1 MLVTHTLSAFQL
13 LLIYFTASAHPLSL
27 SKPSA
32 QGEVQDVARGFLRK
46 RALPRDFP
54 KGVGEGTKQFG
65 RSVQAQRAGL
75 CGHRGASDFDIM
87 SDRTALWSELQ
98 RHWEDSKHYDI
109 GLERIQKT
117 GKDRKLPV
125 VKLGGKK
132 MEPMYES
139 DSSSKS
145 IEDCLELQEEIAK
158 DHRKM
163 ETSSNDLTDGHRLE
177 NKAKLQSGASSHTDA
192 SIPQDNTNG
201 IHLKSIFKDGAH
213 SDGSSESGSSH
224 RSIDDLFFQGMENV
238 NEPHGRESSGPADK
252 LVDNHLEPSRVI
264 DTHDGTMDENP
275 FAKPGKDEHNFSN
288 YFRSRETAKKQYQ
301 KHSKKIKDIF
311 SRKQHS

>member
-1 MLVTHTLSAFQL
+1 
-13 LLIYFTASAHPLSL
+13 
-27 SKPSA
+27 
-32 QGEVQDVARGFLRK
+32 
-46 RALPRDFP
+46 
-54 KGVGEGTKQFG
+54 
-65 RSVQAQRAGL
+65 
-75 CGHRGASDFDIM
+75 M

-192 SIPQDNTNG
+192 SIPQDNTNV
-201 IHLKSIFKDGAH
+201 KDGAH
-213 SDGSSESGSSH
+213 SGEPTTFPSNIMMYKTNRIGSKILKMVLQNLEAHTDPLMIYSSKAW
-224 RSIDDLFFQGMENV
+224 RMVSVLIITQIL

>member
-46 RALPRDFP
+46 RALPSVFS

-65 RSVQAQRAGL
+65 RSGQLQAQRAGL
-75 CGHRGASDFDIM
+75 CGHREASDFEIM
-87 SDRTALWSELQ
+87 GDRTALWSELQ
-98 RHWEDSKHYDI
+98 KHWE
-109 GLERIQKT
+109 

-145 IEDCLELQEEIAK
+145 IEDCLKLQEEIAK

-163 ETSSNDLTDGHRLE
+163 ETSFNDLTDGQTLE
-177 NKAKLQSGASSHTDA
+177 NKAKLQSV
-192 SIPQDNTNG
+192 
-201 IHLKSIFKDGAH
+201 KDEAH
-213 SDGSSESGSSH
+213 SDRGSSH

-238 NEPHGRESSGPADK
+238 NEHHGGESSGPADK
-252 LVDNHLEPSRVI
+252 LVDNHLEPFPLIWKVLHQSLLSRLI
-264 DTHDGTMDENP
+264 ISLDLLLSKYINTDTATSSGVAKDALHNYKFDGKHEIKVTI
-275 FAKPGKDEHNFSN
+275 AK
-288 YFRSRETAKKQYQ
+288 Q
-301 KHSKKIKDIF
+301 
-311 SRKQHS
+311 